1 MGRVEG
7 KVAFITGAGRGQG
20 RAHAIRLAEEG
31 ADIVALDVLEDVP
44 GLPYPMAS
52 TADRDE
58 TVAAVE
64 ATGRRILFE
73 KADVRDLARL
83 SEVAELG
90 RARFG
95 HIDVVV
101 ANAGAGAPAVSYEM
115 SEQTFS
121 DTIDRFLTSTWRT
134 VRAVAPGMIEAGRGG
149 SIILISSTSGLVGVP
164 GMAHYVAAKHGVT
177 GLMKALA
184 IDLGPFDIR
193 VNAVAT
199 SNVNTPMIRNPAIRN
214 AWAGRLTPPTTR
226 SCARCRR
233 CTSSMCRGS
242 SRSTSATQSC
252 GWPPRRLATSPDR
265 RFQSTRARWL
275 RSRSPTHAPSII
287 CAPATRRR
295 AGASLSRRP
304 CRRCPSAAPSCPASP
319 RACAAARRR
328 ARPVP
333 ATCTSPPRSAP
344 SGTAAPVRRSRGRH

>member
-1 MGRVEG
+1 MGRLDG

-31 ADIVALDVLEDVP
+31 ADIVALDVLENVP
-44 GLPYPMAS
+44 GMPYPMATS
-52 TADRDE
+52 ADRDA

-64 ATGRRILFE
+64 ATGRGILFE

-83 SEVAELG
+83 TEVADLG
-90 RARFG
+90 RERFG

-101 ANAGAGAPAVSYEM
+101 ANAGAGSPAVSYEM
-115 SEQTFS
+115 SERTFS
-121 DTIDRFLTSTWRT
+121 DTVDRFLTSTWRT

-214 AWAGRLTPPTTR
+214 AWAGRPDATDDEVVREMSAMHILDVPWIEPVDV
-226 SCARCRR
+226 SHAVLWLASEEARYV
-233 CTSSMCRGS
+233 TGS
-242 SRSTSATQSC
+242 TV
-252 GWPPRRLATSPDR
+252 PVD
-265 RFQSTRARWL
+265 
-275 RSRSPTHAPSII
+275 
-287 CAPATRRR
+287 
-295 AGASLSRRP
+295 AGAL
-304 CRRCPSAAPSCPASP
+304 APFTIPHA
-319 RACAAARRR
+319 RA
-328 ARPVP
+328 
-333 ATCTSPPRSAP
+333 
-344 SGTAAPVRRSRGRH
+344 

>member
-1 MGRVEG
+1 MGRMDG

-44 GLPYPMAS
+44 GLRYPMA
-52 TADRDE
+52 TDADRDA

-83 SEVAELG
+83 GEVAELG
-90 RARFG
+90 RAQFG
-95 HIDVVV
+95 HIDIVV

-134 VRAVAPGMIEAGRGG
+134 VRAVAPAMIEAGRGG

-214 AWAGRLTPPTTR
+214 AWAGRPDATDDDVVREMSAMHILDVPWIEPVDV
-226 SCARCRR
+226 SHAVLWLASEEARYV
-233 CTSSMCRGS
+233 TGS
-242 SRSTSATQSC
+242 TI
-252 GWPPRRLATSPDR
+252 PVD
-265 RFQSTRARWL
+265 
-275 RSRSPTHAPSII
+275 
-287 CAPATRRR
+287 
-295 AGASLSRRP
+295 AGAL
-304 CRRCPSAAPSCPASP
+304 APFTIPH
-319 RACAAARRR
+319 RA
-328 ARPVP
+328 
-333 ATCTSPPRSAP
+333 
-344 SGTAAPVRRSRGRH
+344 H

>member
-1 MGRVEG
+1 MGRLNG

-44 GLPYPMAS
+44 GLQYPMAS

-73 KADVRDLARL
+73 KADIRDLARL
-83 SEVAELG
+83 TEVADLG
-90 RARFG
+90 IARFG

-134 VRAVAPGMIEAGRGG
+134 VRAVAPAMIEAGRGG

-199 SNVNTPMIRNPAIRN
+199 SNVNTPMIRNAAIRD
-214 AWAGRLTPPTTR
+214 AWAGRPDATDDDVVREMSAMHILDVPWIETVDV
-226 SCARCRR
+226 SHAVLWLASEEARYV
-233 CTSSMCRGS
+233 TGS
-242 SRSTSATQSC
+242 TVPVDAGAMAPFTI
-252 GWPPRRLATSPDR
+252 PH
-265 RFQSTRARWL
+265 TRA
-275 RSRSPTHAPSII
+275 
-287 CAPATRRR
+287 
-295 AGASLSRRP
+295 
-304 CRRCPSAAPSCPASP
+304 
-319 RACAAARRR
+319 
-328 ARPVP
+328 
-333 ATCTSPPRSAP
+333 
-344 SGTAAPVRRSRGRH
+344 